1 MKYASPFAYRLFRAL
16 WLASL
21 VANAGFWMQGVV
33 AAWLMLSLSES
44 ALLVALLQSAI
55 SLPAFFFGLP
65 AGVLADLLSR
75 RRLLLVIHAG
85 MLLVGALLLL
95 ALLGD
100 LLTPWLLLGLVFL
113 LGSGS
118 ALSLP
123 AYQASVA
130 DTVPAAALLPAI
142 ALNSVAYNAARA
154 LGPAIAGLLMLRLGA
169 EAVLL
174 LNLLMLALVL
184 GIFIFRYDP
193 QPAAVAAGQRMLP
206 AMFAGLRFVRDARHL
221 HGYLYRAI
229 AFVCCSSAL
238 WALLPL
244 VSARIAAGNA
254 AVYGYL
260 LACFGLGAVGG
271 GLLLQRI
278 RQFFTSCD
286 HLLRCAAML
295 FVSCMLVVAWVS
307 WLPLICLALI
317 AGGLAWIAFS
327 STLNAAF
334 QQHLP
339 SAFRARS
346 IALLLLAFQ
355 GSMVLGGVLWGALAE
370 LFGVS
375 RSLSIAALCIGPGL
389 LWAHRYAIAAVV
401 APEQSISDRNRS
413 Q

>member
-1 MKYASPFAYRLFRAL
+1 MSSPSPLGYRLFRAL
-16 WLASL
+16 WLASVL
-21 VANAGFWMQGVV
+21 ANAGFWMQGVT
-33 AAWLMLSLSES
+33 AAWLMLSLSDS
-44 ALLVALLQSAI
+44 ALMVALLQSAI
-55 SLPAFFFGLP
+55 SLPAFFLGLP

-75 RRLLLVIHAG
+75 RRLLLVIHGA
-85 MLLVGALLLL
+85 MLLVGTLLLIVL
-95 ALLGD
+95 WSD

-130 DTVPAAALLPAI
+130 DTVPADTLVPAI

-154 LGPAIAGLLMLRLGA
+154 LGPALAGLLILRLGA

-174 LNLLMLALVL
+174 LNLLMLVWVL

-193 QPAAVAAGQRMLP
+193 QPVTPMAGQRMLP
-206 AMFAGLRFVRDARHL
+206 AMWAGLLFICHARHL

-229 AFVCCSSAL
+229 AFVSCASAL

-244 VSARIAAGNA
+244 VAARVADDNA
-254 AVYGYL
+254 TVYGYL

-278 RQFFTSCD
+278 RKRFACSD
-286 HLLRCAAML
+286 HLLRCASML
-295 FVSCMLVVAWVS
+295 FVISMLAVAWVS
-307 WLPLICLALI
+307 SLLLICLALI

-339 SAFRARS
+339 GAFRARS

-355 GSMVLGGVLWGALAE
+355 GSMALGAVLWGMLAE
-370 LFGVS
+370 LVGVPC
-375 RSLSIAALCIGPGL
+375 SLSIAALCIGPGL
-389 LWAHRYAIAAVV
+389 LWAHRYGIASAVE
-401 APEQSISDRNRS
+401 PEQPLSDRYRS
-413 Q
+413 